1 MTLEVVGYR
10 VLVKPDPLE
19 KKTESGIILEYASM
33 EDRLQMAV
41 TTGTVV
47 ALGAQAY
54 SQQEV
59 SPDGKSWCSVGDR
72 ILFGKY
78 AGKMIENPDDGER
91 YFVMNDVDVLAVLPK
106 KKEQ

>member
-1 MTLEVVGYR
+1 MHVVGYR

-47 ALGAQAY
+47 ALGNQAY
-54 SQQEV
+54 KTKEV
-59 SPDGKSWCSVGDR
+59 SPDGKPWCKVGDR
-72 ILFGKY
+72 IMFGKY
-78 AGKMIENPDDGER
+78 AGKFITNPDDDEM
-91 YFVMNDVDVLAVLPK
+91 YMVMNDVDVLAVLPPK
-106 KKEQ
+106 G